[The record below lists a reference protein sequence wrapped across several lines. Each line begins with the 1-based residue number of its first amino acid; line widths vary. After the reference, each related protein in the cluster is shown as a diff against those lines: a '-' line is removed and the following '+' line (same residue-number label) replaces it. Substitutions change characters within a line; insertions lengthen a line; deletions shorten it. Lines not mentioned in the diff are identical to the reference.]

1 MRKIL
6 TLLIILFLYSDYAS
20 AQIYIEPLIGYQFD
34 LYNKPGLNQ
43 WNTSLQFVF
52 KKARRHEFFL
62 QVQKSWPISSL
73 SYDSSFTTNP
83 ALPIYAPAQK
93 KISPGILSFILSERI
108 KIIGTEKTGTLL
120 LLLSI
125 GISSQNIT
133 VDYNYD
139 KTNYIILNPD
149 KTLQT
154 TGLVLGTGLEYMKAV
169 KKGRLLF
176 QLQITSI
183 PLSKQTDYP
192 SSFKFI
198 SPLSFNVGYSFQLKK
213 KHEKK

>member
-6 TLLIILFLYSDYAS
+6 PLLWILYLYSENAS
-20 AQIYIEPLIGYQFD
+20 AQIFIEPLIGYQFD
-34 LYNKPGLNQ
+34 VNNKLGLNQ
-43 WNTSLQFVF
+43 WNTGFQFVF
-52 KKARRHEFFL
+52 KKAKHHEFLL

-108 KIIGTEKTGTLL
+108 RIIGTEKAGYLFL
-120 LLLSI
+120 PLSM
-125 GISSQNIT
+125 GISTQKIT

-139 KTNYIILNPD
+139 KTNYTILNPD
-149 KTLQT
+149 ETLKAT
-154 TGLVLGTGLEYMKAV
+154 VLVLGTGIEYLKPI
-169 KKGRLLF
+169 KSGRLF
-176 QLQITSI
+176 VQVNVTAPISSK
-183 PLSKQTDYP
+183 LSYP
-192 SSFKFI
+192 FSFRYIF
-198 SPLSFNVGYSFQLKK
+198 PLSFNAGYSFQLNK